1 MKKGIDVSAVLDAAV
16 GLPGD
21 GGADWR
27 VIEGDSLEVLGR
39 LPDGC
44 ARMVFA
50 DPPYNLQLRGELWRP
65 NLTRVD
71 GVDDDWDKFSSFGA
85 YDEFCRAWLGECRRV
100 LADDGTIW
108 VIGSY
113 HNIGR
118 VACLMQDLGFWTL
131 NDVIWRKTNPMPN
144 FRGVRFT
151 NATETLIW
159 AKKSEKSRYVF
170 NHALMKHEN
179 GGKQMTNVWDIP
191 LCGGAER
198 LRDGD
203 GKKIHSTQK
212 PEALLRRAILC
223 CTKPGDLVLDPF
235 LGSGTSVAVARRLGR
250 VGVGIERDGGYA
262 AVAARRIAGVMPER
276 AQIEAEARVNPPRPR
291 RVPFKE
297 LLDSGAIRAG
307 AFLYSKDGETKAR
320 ARADGTLKAN
330 GYAGS
335 IHRVGAQVAGAPSC
349 NGWHYWRIK
358 NASGEMVP
366 LDTLRQQARLAD
378 AGRSR

>member
-1 MKKGIDVSAVLDAAV
+1 MKVAADTASCLPDLAAGLAVA
-16 GLPGD
+16 

-71 GVDDDWDKFSSFGA
+71 GVDDDWDRFASFGE
-85 YDEFCRAWLGECRRV
+85 YDDFCRAWLGECRRV

-144 FRGVRFT
+144 FRGVRLT

-159 AKKSEKSRYVF
+159 AKKSEKSRYIF

-179 GGKQMTNVWDIP
+179 GGKQMTNVWEIP

-235 LGSGTSVAVARRLGR
+235 LGSGTTVAVARRLGR
-250 VGVGIERDGGYA
+250 VGVGIEREPLYVE
-262 AVAARRIAGVMPER
+262 VAAERISGVV
-276 AQIEAEARVNPPRPR
+276 ADQAELFMESQMNPPKPR

-297 LLDSGAIRAG
+297 LLDNGAIQAG
-307 AFLYSKDGETKAR
+307 AFLYSKNGEVKAR

-349 NGWHYWRIK
+349 NGWNFWFTK
-358 NASGEMVP
+358 NESGEFVS
-366 LDTLRQQARLAD
+366 LDVLRQQIILKEQKV
-378 AGRSR
+378 